1 MVVVIEEGTISE
13 VEVAIGQEEGVAL
26 NATKRA
32 ILQDNALMG
41 IVVHLKETTDETMI
55 MMAIE
60 GIIPQGIKVVGIV
73 LSHALTHQNVRITV
87 NQYLALVQDP
97 LNVVLKGKVFRDLI
111 LQSTTGRLTIVVVT
125 VEVLAL

>member
-87 NQYLALVQDP
+87 NRYLALVQDP